1 AYSGK
6 FNVRIPKTLHRQ
18 LAEQSERE
26 GVSLNQYVLYKL
38 SR

>member
-1 AYSGK
+1 M
-6 FNVRIPKTLHRQ
+6 
-18 LAEQSERE
+18 AEQAERE

>member
-1 AYSGK
+1 MK
-6 FNVRIPKTLHRQ
+6 VTLHRQ
-18 LAEQSERE
+18 LAEQAERE